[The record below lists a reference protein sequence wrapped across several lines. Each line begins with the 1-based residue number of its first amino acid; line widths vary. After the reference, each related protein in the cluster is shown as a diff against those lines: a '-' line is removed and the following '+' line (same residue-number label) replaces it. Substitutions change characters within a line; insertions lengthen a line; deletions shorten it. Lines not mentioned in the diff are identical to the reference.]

1 MSKLY
6 YSISEVA
13 EMLHVNQ
20 SLLRFWEK
28 EFETLIKPHKNV
40 KGTRFYKEEDI
51 ETIKLIHY
59 LVRVQGLTL
68 AGAKKKIKE
77 NKTSALKNQEI
88 HNRLSSI
95 KDELL
100 SIRKLLS
107 RQGEEDGNA
116 EKTELDNITLGKDE
130 LKD

>member
-13 EMLHVNQ
+13 EMLDVNQ

-28 EFETLIKPHKNV
+28 EFEPLITPHKNV

-51 ETIKLIHY
+51 EILKLIYH

-68 AGAKKKIKE
+68 VGAKKKIKE
-77 NKTSALKNQEI
+77 NKSSAIRNQEI
-88 HNRLSSI
+88 HARLLAVRE
-95 KDELL
+95 ELL
-100 SIRKLLS
+100 SLRKGLS
-107 RQGEEDGNA
+107 LPTDDFDLE
-116 EKTELDNITLGKDE
+116 
-130 LKD
+130 

>member
-13 EMLHVNQ
+13 EMLDVNQ

-28 EFETLIKPHKNV
+28 EFEPLIKPHKNA

-51 ETIKLIHY
+51 DTIKLIHH

-95 KDELL
+95 KEELL
-100 SIRKLLS
+100 SIKALLS
-107 RQGEEDGNA
+107 RQGDEDAKKENVTLEEQ
-116 EKTELDNITLGKDE
+116 
-130 LKD
+130 

>member
-13 EMLHVNQ
+13 EMLDVNQ

-28 EFETLIKPHKNV
+28 EFEQLITPHKNA

-51 ETIKLIHY
+51 EILKLIYH

-68 AGAKKKIKE
+68 AGAKKKMKE
-77 NKTSALKNQEI
+77 NKTSLIKNHEI
-88 HNRLSSI
+88 HSRLMAI
-95 KDELL
+95 REELL
-100 SIRKLLS
+100 SIRKGLTFS
-107 RQGEEDGNA
+107 TD
-116 EKTELDNITLGKDE
+116 ELDLD
-130 LKD
+130 